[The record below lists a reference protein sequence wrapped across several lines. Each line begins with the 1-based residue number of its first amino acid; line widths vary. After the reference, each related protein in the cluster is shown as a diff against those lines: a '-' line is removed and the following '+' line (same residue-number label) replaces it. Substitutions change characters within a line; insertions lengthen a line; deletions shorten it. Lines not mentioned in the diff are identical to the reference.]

1 MNLSER
7 AMRSRY
13 RVALALLLALIAAV
27 TQISPCLGQPDRPRP
42 PPWGWDFTP
51 EDWERLRVLVPLYLT
66 VKAIVSTITSV
77 LLLVIVAMQID
88 IYRRTGAKFS
98 LGLVLFSTSLL
109 LYTIFANP
117 FLHSLL
123 GFTRIGFGPMLIIPD
138 VLTLIASA
146 ILIYL
151 SRQ

>member
-1 MNLSER
+1 
-7 AMRSRY
+7 MRRRY
-13 RVALALLLALIAAV
+13 RIALALLLALAAAL
-27 TQISPCLGQPDRPRP
+27 TQIYPCLGQPDRPRP

-66 VKAIVSTITSV
+66 VKSVISTVSSV
-77 LLLVIVAMQID
+77 LLLVIFVMQID
-88 IYRRTGAKFS
+88 IYRRTGARFS
-98 LGLVLFSTSLL
+98 LGLVLFSASLL

-117 FLHSLL
+117 FLHNLV
-123 GFTRIGFGPMLIIPD
+123 GFRRIGFGPMLIIPD